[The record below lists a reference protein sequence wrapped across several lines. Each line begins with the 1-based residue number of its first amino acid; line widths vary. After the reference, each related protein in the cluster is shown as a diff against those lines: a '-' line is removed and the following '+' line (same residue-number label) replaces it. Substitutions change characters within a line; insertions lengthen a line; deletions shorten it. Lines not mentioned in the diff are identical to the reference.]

1 MTLMGVLAH
10 WFNRTAG
17 GQLSR
22 GRIMARHT
30 SAAALRGMET
40 PLLFLL
46 HALGRA
52 ALPRQRRLLLLLLS
66 SLLLFLLDAIALF
79 SVNAHKKCE
88 NDSQCECAT

>member
-52 ALPRQRRLLLLLLS
+52 ALPRQRRLLAAAT
-66 SLLLFLLDAIALF
+66 FLPPPLPVGLHRPI
-79 SVNAHKKCE
+79 
-88 NDSQCECAT
+88 QCECAQEV